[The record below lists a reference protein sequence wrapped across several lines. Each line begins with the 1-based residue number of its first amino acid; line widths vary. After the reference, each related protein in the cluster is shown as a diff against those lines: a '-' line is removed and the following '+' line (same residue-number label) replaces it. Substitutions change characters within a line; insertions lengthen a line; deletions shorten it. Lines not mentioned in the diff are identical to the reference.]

1 MIFAAK
7 LAEVP
12 NFGKKVVTVNGQQL
26 LLINIKGEIFAC
38 ENECPHQGSPM
49 QAGIV
54 KDGHLSCPR
63 HGYRFNL
70 KSGSCLD
77 NPDFK
82 LKLFPV
88 QIQGDEILV
97 ELADN
102 P

>member
-12 NFGKKVVTVNGQQL
+12 NFGKKVVTVNGL
-26 LLINIKGEIFAC
+26 ELVLINIKGEIFAC

-49 QAGIV
+49 HAGIV

-70 KSGSCLD
+70 KNGSCLD
-77 NPDFK
+77 NPDFT
-82 LKLFPV
+82 LKVFPAK
-88 QIQGDEILV
+88 IEGDDILV
-97 ELADN
+97 DIG
-102 P
+102 

>member
-1 MIFAAK
+1 MVFAAK
-7 LAEVP
+7 LSEVP
-12 NFGKKVVTVNGQQL
+12 NFGKKVVTVNGQEL
-26 LLINIKGEIFAC
+26 LLLNIKGEIFAC

-77 NPDFK
+77 NPGLT
-82 LKLFPV
+82 LKVFPV
-88 QIQGDEILV
+88 QLQGDDILV
-97 ELADN
+97 DLG
-102 P
+102 